1 MPGGDSGTDSGTGG
15 STGDRPVIELRSLTK
30 HYGVT
35 VGVDRLD
42 VAVTA
47 GEVFGLLGPNG
58 AGKTTTLRCLVGLLS
73 PSAGQ
78 VRVLG
83 LDPVADHR
91 TLAPSI
97 GYLPGELRLYPELT
111 GQQTLDL
118 LAALQGAPVPRQR
131 ELCERLRLSPAD
143 LARPVGEYSR
153 GMKQK
158 LGLVQS
164 LQHRPAVVV
173 LDEPT
178 EGLDPLVQETFFDL
192 LAEETAAGRTVL
204 LSSHVLPEVQRA
216 CGRVAIVRRG
226 RLVTVRSVAELRQA
240 RARRVRLVFTDGL
253 GARPLGAAESWS
265 PRWDGERVEL
275 LVPPDEVVAA
285 VRGLLAALP
294 VADLTV
300 EEAGLDEAFLDLYR
314 ASAAEEAD
322 APAGTDTP
330 AGTDPEE
337 RR

>member
-1 MPGGDSGTDSGTGG
+1 M
-15 STGDRPVIELRSLTK
+15 IELRSLTK
-30 HYGVT
+30 RYGRT
-35 VGVDRLD
+35 VGIEGLD
-42 VAVTA
+42 VEVGA

-58 AGKTTTLRCLVGLLS
+58 AGKTTTLRCLVGLLR
-73 PSAGQ
+73 PSDGA

-91 TLAPSI
+91 RLATSI

-111 GQQTLDL
+111 GRQTLDL
-118 LAALQGAPVPRQR
+118 LAALQGAAVPRQA
-131 ELCERLRLSPAD
+131 ELCARLSLSGHD
-143 LARPVGEYSR
+143 LDRAVGEYSR

-158 LGLVQS
+158 LGIVQA
-164 LQHRPAVVV
+164 LQHRPALTV

-178 EGLDPLVQETFFDL
+178 EGLDPLVQETFFEL

-216 CGRVAIVRRG
+216 CGRVAIVRAG
-226 RLVTVRSVAELRQA
+226 RLVTVESVAGLRRA
-240 RARRVRLVFTDGL
+240 RARRIRLVLGDGR
-253 GARPLGAAESWS
+253 GARPLGAAERWS
-265 PRWDGERVEL
+265 PRWDGPRVEL

-285 VRGLLAALP
+285 VRGLLAEQP

-314 ASAAEEAD
+314 APDGATGDAPERAAAPSDPAEE
-322 APAGTDTP
+322 
-330 AGTDPEE
+330 DPS
-337 RR
+337 